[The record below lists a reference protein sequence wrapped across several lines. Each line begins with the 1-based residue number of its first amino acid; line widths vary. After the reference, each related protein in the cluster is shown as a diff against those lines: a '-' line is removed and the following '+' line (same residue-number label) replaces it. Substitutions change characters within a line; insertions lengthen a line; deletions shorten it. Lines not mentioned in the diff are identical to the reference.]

1 MGDQRLYTRVKGDS
15 ANCILMELDGKSY
28 QAMLEDI
35 SLGGALIK
43 VSEGVPNG
51 LHIGDECTLVL
62 YSSSDTC
69 SSKHFCRV
77 VRCNY
82 ASMGIKFI
90 SASNQC

>member
-43 VSEGVPNG
+43 ISEGVPHG
-51 LHIGDECTLVL
+51 LHIGDDCSLELC
-62 YSSSDTC
+62 SASNSC
-69 SSKHFCRV
+69 SSKHLCRV
-77 VRCNY
+77 VRCNFG
-82 ASMGIKFI
+82 SMGIKFI
-90 SASNQC
+90 TMRDH

>member
-43 VSEGVPNG
+43 ISEGVPHG
-51 LHIGDECTLVL
+51 LNIGDECSLTLC
-62 YSSSDTC
+62 SASDSC

-77 VRCNY
+77 VRCNFT
-82 ASMGIKFI
+82 SMGIKFLTTR
-90 SASNQC
+90 NH